1 MIKTGTETVECI
13 FAGDI
18 NIRQVMVGGKVIYP
32 QNTDYIEFPEV
43 VGHDNSVFIFTIKV
57 NQFRTNW
64 RAVDFS
70 LGSSDRLW
78 QRYVQADPYMISFYR
93 TSGSI
98 PDWKTPT
105 HKSYIEGIYIQRCV
119 FGCSTTNVGRDLPNL
134 TTIKIGDDI
143 TRLKSLHALGWNS
156 PRLKYVLASLTNFT
170 SDFTT
175 SDYICGDSGIKYL
188 EAVDTHQ
195 SSSYLLRG
203 TAGARLR
210 PSSDEMRWLTAPWGN
225 RHEMSN
231 LRLENKCTQSVST
244 LTKHKKFSQFKYV
257 PIRLHTVDKEQRKYN
272 TLAEF
277 GWFNENGI
285 EFSRQS
291 AAIYSGPY
299 ISGYPPS
306 NAFDGNRNTFFHF
319 DCPLGDAYLSKSF
332 NAHHQLDFVRMKA
345 RGSNASRNVS
355 YFWML
360 GRNSD
365 TDEWEH
371 VASID
376 CAPNYSDTWG
386 DDEQR
391 GWGLRDFQPL
401 FSVCETDHTGLFIKF
416 NVGREGDVDLVK
428 YNIISPDRIFTLRI
442 NGVEVGIKTVPIEL
456 YSPGFTTDV
465 YFQINGRVNRG
476 DTVELDYDST
486 NKTLY
491 AVDSRIRGKS
501 GYGGYAFLPS
511 SNNMHVKNNSTF
523 H

>member
-1 MIKTGTETVECI
+1 MTKTGNKTTDCI
-13 FAGDI
+13 YASHKSI
-18 NIRQVMVGGKVIYP
+18 KKVMVNNKMVYP
-32 QNTDYIEFPEV
+32 IDLPYIDFPEV
-43 VGHDNSVFIFTIKV
+43 VGHDDSLFIFTIKV

-70 LGSSDRLW
+70 LGSADRLW

-98 PDWKTPT
+98 GDWKTPT
-105 HKSYIEGIYIQRCV
+105 HKSYIEGIYIQSCV
-119 FGCSTTNVGRDLPNL
+119 FACNTKDVGRNLPNL
-134 TTIKIGDDI
+134 TTIKISDKI
-143 TRLKSLHALGWNS
+143 RRIRTLHALGWES
-156 PRLKYVLASLTNFT
+156 PKLRYILFSLRSVV
-170 SDFTT
+170 SDWT
-175 SDYICGDSGIKYL
+175 DMGYIAGRSAIKYL
-188 EAVDTHQ
+188 QAIDTHKA
-195 SSSYLLRG
+195 SSYLCEYTSSTRI
-203 TAGARLR
+203 R
-210 PSSDEMRWLTAPWGN
+210 PTRDEMKWLLAPWGN

-231 LRLENKCTQSVST
+231 LEAKDICENKLST

-257 PIRLHTVDKEQRKYN
+257 PIRLHTADKEQRKYN
-272 TLAEF
+272 TLSDL
-277 GWFNENGI
+277 GWFDENGV

-291 AAIYSGPY
+291 GSVYSGPI
-299 ISGYPPS
+299 ISAYPGT
-306 NAFDGNRNTFFHF
+306 NAFDGNFNTFFHLQ
-319 DCPLGDAYLSKSF
+319 CPLGDAFLSKSF
-332 NAHHQLDFVRMKA
+332 YAPHQLDFVRMKTRSGNNHRSA
-345 RGSNASRNVS
+345 T
-355 YFWML
+355 YFWIL
-360 GRNSD
+360 GRNSNA
-365 TDEWEH
+365 DEWEH
-371 VASID
+371 VASLD
-376 CAPNYSDTWG
+376 CSPNYTDTWG
-386 DDEQR
+386 DHEQR
-391 GWGLRDFQPL
+391 GWSLRDFQPM

-456 YSPGFTTDV
+456 YSPGFTTDF

-511 SNNMHVKNNSTF
+511 SNNMHVRNNSTF